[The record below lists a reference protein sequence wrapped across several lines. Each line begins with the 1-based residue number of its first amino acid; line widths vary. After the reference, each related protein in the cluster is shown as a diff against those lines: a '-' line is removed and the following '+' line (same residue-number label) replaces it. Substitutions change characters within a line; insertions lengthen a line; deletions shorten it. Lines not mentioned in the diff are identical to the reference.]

1 MKENETRIIPITIYK
16 VETDEDPCAGY
27 FLTQAEAET
36 FIEEKLK
43 EN

>member
-1 MKENETRIIPITIYK
+1 MEEIKARIIPITIYK

-36 FIEEKLK
+36 FIKEKSK

>member
-1 MKENETRIIPITIYK
+1 MEEIKARIIPITIYR
-16 VETDEDPCAGY
+16 VETKEDPCAGY
-27 FLTQAEAET
+27 FMTQAEAER

>member
-1 MKENETRIIPITIYK
+1 MKEIEARIIPVTIYK

-27 FLTQAEAET
+27 FLTQAEAER
-36 FIEEKLK
+36 FIEEKSK